1 MVLCILDNRSLL
13 YFSRALSHGCR
24 RKALAVDVCPKI
36 YISPQVG
43 LPYIEES
50 LRLVMAH
57 MSSAD
62 ASMGKAA
69 LDKCVENV

>member
-1 MVLCILDNRSLL
+1 MYVLSN
-13 YFSRALSHGCR
+13 A
-24 RKALAVDVCPKI
+24 
-36 YISPQVG
+36 PQVG

-69 LDKCVENV
+69 LDKCVENVSMFFILVKKTFSLTRGKVMFFTGGRT